1 MFTHSI
7 DDKPHIIDDKGNE
20 IVNLAASMFKENAA
34 QIQTYTVKRMSSFF
48 EMRPDLV
55 SNTEYRTPKNTEFI
69 LKYSGISNPFSL
81 KDDDILMIP
90 NETEAEARTSD
101 LGTVNDRKTAET
113 QIRNIFKFANQD
125 YKKDS
130 TPYDNLKKKEI
141 KSGVQNDLESGDYI
155 VPYISEDGTTAVT
168 IRNGR
173 MYFGEDSGLATANI
187 IKASTTNLDKK
198 IQEVI
203 DNTGTALSDA
213 NCQYNGLTMAQF
225 IRANIIKN
233 FT

>member
-55 SNTEYRTPKNTEFI
+55 SNTEYGTPKNAEFI

-213 NCQYNGLTMAQF
+213 NCQYNGLTMA
-225 IRANIIKN
+225 
-233 FT
+233 

>member
-7 DDKPHIIDDKGNE
+7 DEKPHITDNNGNE
-20 IVNLAASMFKENAA
+20 IVDLAVSMFKETAG
-34 QIQTYTVKRMSSFF
+34 QINSYQIKRMNSLF

-55 SNTEYRTPKNTEFI
+55 SNVEYGTTKDTEFI

-90 NETEAEARTSD
+90 NEDEAEARTND
-101 LGTVNDRKTAET
+101 LGTAENNTAIET
-113 QIRNIFKFANQD
+113 QIRNMFKFVNQD
-125 YKKDS
+125 YKKNS
-130 TPYDNLKKKEI
+130 ASYDNLKKKEI
-141 KSGVQNDLESGDYI
+141 KSAVQNDLENGEYI

-187 IKASTTNLDKK
+187 IKASTTNLDQK

-203 DNTGTALSDA
+203 DNTATALSDA

-225 IRANIIKN
+225 VRANIIKN
-233 FT
+233 FS

>member
-20 IVNLAASMFKENAA
+20 IVDLAASMFKESAA

-55 SNTEYRTPKNTEFI
+55 SNTEYGTPKNTEFI

-101 LGTVNDRKTAET
+101 LGTV
-113 QIRNIFKFANQD
+113 
-125 YKKDS
+125 KDS

-198 IQEVI
+198 IQEII

>member
-55 SNTEYRTPKNTEFI
+55 SNTEYGTPKNAEFI

-173 MYFGEDSGLATANI
+173 MYFGEDSGWATADI

>member
-55 SNTEYRTPKNTEFI
+55 SNTEYGTPKNAEFI

-113 QIRNIFKFANQD
+113 QIRNIFKTILISI
-125 YKKDS
+125 KKNKKIGF
-130 TPYDNLKKKEI
+130 NLI
-141 KSGVQNDLESGDYI
+141 HYT
-155 VPYISEDGTTAVT
+155 IS
-168 IRNGR
+168 N
-173 MYFGEDSGLATANI
+173 FK
-187 IKASTTNLDKK
+187 IKAKIKK
-198 IQEVI
+198 TWA
-203 DNTGTALSDA
+203 D
-213 NCQYNGLTMAQF
+213 
-225 IRANIIKN
+225 
-233 FT
+233 

>member
-55 SNTEYRTPKNTEFI
+55 SNTEYGTPKNAEFI

>member
-20 IVNLAASMFKENAA
+20 IVNLAASMFKESAA

-55 SNTEYRTPKNTEFI
+55 SNTEYGTPKNAEFI

>member
-55 SNTEYRTPKNTEFI
+55 SNTEYGTPKNTEFI